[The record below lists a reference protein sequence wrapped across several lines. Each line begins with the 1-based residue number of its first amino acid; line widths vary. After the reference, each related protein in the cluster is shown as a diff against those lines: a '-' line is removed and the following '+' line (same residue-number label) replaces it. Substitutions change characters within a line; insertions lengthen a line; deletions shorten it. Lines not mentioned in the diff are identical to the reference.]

1 VQDANAILFII
12 DSKGIFRMS
21 EGRAL
26 AKIGLRPG
34 QIVGMSAL
42 EVYKDNPTVIGA
54 LTAALEGRLT
64 RAESIV
70 NGIHFDAI
78 YSPTFDQDGHQDGA
92 IGLAIDISERVRAE
106 EEVRTLNRELDRRV
120 KDRTAQLEAA
130 NAELESFSYS
140 VSHDL
145 RAPLR
150 GIDGWAEVFL
160 EECGGSLDDKGRSY
174 LDRIRRETKQMGRL
188 IDDLLRLSRLS
199 CKEIDVQPID
209 LSAMAERIAASHR
222 EREPERDVVWRIRP
236 ALTAHG
242 DPALI
247 EVALTNLIGNAW
259 KFSAKTSQAS
269 IEIGRDEGSDGA
281 PFFVR
286 DNGAGFDMAYAGKL
300 FGAFQRMHNQT
311 EFPGSGIGL
320 ATVKRIIARHG
331 GRIWADAHPG
341 AGATFYFT
349 LEAPP
354 ASLQIPT
361 GEYDGRDMTGT

>member
-1 VQDANAILFII
+1 VALAIGAILGGH
-12 DSKGIFRMS
+12 S
-21 EGRAL
+21 
-26 AKIGLRPG
+26 LRTHRIRRHA
-34 QIVGMSAL
+34 QEL
-42 EVYKDNPTVIGA
+42 E
-54 LTAALEGRLT
+54 
-64 RAESIV
+64 
-70 NGIHFDAI
+70 
-78 YSPTFDQDGHQDGA
+78 
-92 IGLAIDISERVRAE
+92 
-106 EEVRTLNRELDRRV
+106 RRV
-120 KDRTAQLEAA
+120 LERTAQLDAA
-130 NAELESFSYS
+130 NKDLEAFAYS